1 MAALCSACEAK
12 IELTP
17 TTEVGE
23 IIQCPDCGMDLEVV
37 GIDPPAVAPAPEE
50 EEDWG
55 E

>member
-1 MAALCSACEAK
+1 MALCTECEAE
-12 IELTP
+12 ITLDD

-23 IIQCPDCGMDLEVV
+23 IIQCPDCGMDLEV
-37 GIDPPAVAPAPEE
+37 ISLDPPEVAAAPEE